1 MKSTNPGFDLA
12 EITLIKAQCRK
23 SGKNFVLNDEEE
35 QSEEFAH
42 FLFVGMYEGKEV
54 IYDTAMFT
62 LHLYHSSL
70 LMEKS
75 EEAAEKQFPGY
86 KRPEISEDGELMVE
100 EEENEEIE
108 LFKMELID
116 EWEENETEKVQEY
129 VETDPDFDFGIALEV
144 ALNRE
149 EINEKVISDFV
160 TNFNAGTLKLDTTLY
175 SFKTEEDED

>member
-1 MKSTNPGFDLA
+1 MKNDNPGYDPT
-12 EITLIKAQCRK
+12 EIEIIKAKCKK
-23 SGKNFVLNDEEE
+23 SGKNFVLNQDEE

-42 FLFVGMYEGKEV
+42 FLFVGKHEGTEV

-86 KRPEISEDGELMVE
+86 KRPQITEDGELLVAE
-100 EEENEEIE
+100 TENEEIE
-108 LFKMELID
+108 IFKMELID
-116 EWEENETEKVQEY
+116 EWEETEAVKVQEY
-129 VETDPDFDFGIALEV
+129 LDIDTDFDYGIALEI
-144 ALNRE
+144 ALNVE
-149 EINEKVISDFV
+149 EITEQVITDFV
-160 TNFNAGTLKLDTTLY
+160 TKFNTGTLKLDTTLY